1 MRKETRCR
9 GVKYVPGRAL
19 QPYNVWF
26 HRAIIWF
33 AKTAAEGEE
42 HLKTARL
49 LKASDRAI
57 RVKRGGHDPSAP

>member
-1 MRKETRCR
+1 
-9 GVKYVPGRAL
+9 VPGRAL

-42 HLKTARL
+42 HLETARL